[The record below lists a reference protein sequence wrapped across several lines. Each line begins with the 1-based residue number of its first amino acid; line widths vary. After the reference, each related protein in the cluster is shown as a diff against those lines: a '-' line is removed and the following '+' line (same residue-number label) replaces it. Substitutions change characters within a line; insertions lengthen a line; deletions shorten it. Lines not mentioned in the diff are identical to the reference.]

1 MITFKMQKE
10 KWTIT
15 FYSDKVEDE
24 TLQLPSSILA
34 TLLRI
39 FSMVEEVGP
48 NLGRPHSAPLGN
60 GLFEFRAKG
69 KEGIARSV
77 FCTVVDNEVVILHTF
92 IKKTNAI
99 PKKELD
105 IALKRQKDLK

>member
-34 TLLRI
+34 T
-39 FSMVEEVGP
+39 
-48 NLGRPHSAPLGN
+48 
-60 GLFEFRAKG
+60 
-69 KEGIARSV
+69 
-77 FCTVVDNEVVILHTF
+77 
-92 IKKTNAI
+92 
-99 PKKELD
+99 
-105 IALKRQKDLK
+105 